1 MEYTDMKIGGDPMG
15 NDGKR
20 CRGAEKYFKPG
31 KTNSFVGL
39 DSGHRL
45 VKWSSD
51 LTPELYI

>member
-39 DSGHRL
+39 DSGHH
-45 VKWSSD
+45 
-51 LTPELYI
+51 